1 MLKREPYIDAVV
13 GPQSYHKLSKI
24 LSYLNKKTK
33 KINFTDFDVVEK
45 FDKLNSIQNSNSKVS
60 AFITIQE
67 GCDKFCNFCVVPYTR
82 GAEHSRSPED
92 IINEAIQLVSNG
104 AREITLLGQNV
115 NAYKFQQ
122 KNKIFKL
129 SDLILKLE
137 NIDQLK
143 RIRYTTSHPKDMTED
158 LIDCYKYSKKLMP
171 FLHLPVQSGSNA
183 VLQNMNRKHT
193 AEEYLKIVKK
203 LMSINPEIK
212 FSSDFIVGY
221 PGETEK
227 DFNETLSLIKNVD
240 FINSFSFIYSPR
252 PGTPA
257 SNMEMVER
265 QAQKERLIILQN
277 LLKKI
282 QINKNNQEIGNLKEI
297 LVENKLK
304 NQNKYFGRTKDL
316 TPVILSRAKFSD
328 IGNLVWVKIEK
339 CNQNSLIGTKKV
351 IESEAAA

>member
-1 MLKREPYIDAVV
+1 
-13 GPQSYHKLSKI
+13 
-24 LSYLNKKTK
+24 
-33 KINFTDFDVVEK
+33 
-45 FDKLNSIQNSNSKVS
+45 
-60 AFITIQE
+60 
-67 GCDKFCNFCVVPYTR
+67 
-82 GAEHSRSPED
+82 
-92 IINEAIQLVSNG
+92 
-104 AREITLLGQNV
+104 
-115 NAYKFQQ
+115 
-122 KNKIFKL
+122 
-129 SDLILKLE
+129 
-137 NIDQLK
+137 
-143 RIRYTTSHPKDMTED
+143 
-158 LIDCYKYSKKLMP
+158 MP

-183 VLQNMNRKHT
+183 ILQNMNRKHT
-193 AEEYLKIVKK
+193 AEEYLTIVKK

-257 SNMEMVER
+257 SNMEIVER
-265 QAQKERLIILQN
+265 QVQKERLIILQN

-282 QINKNNQEIGNLKEI
+282 QINKNNQEIGNLKEV

-316 TPVILSRAKFSD
+316 TPVILSRGKFSD

-351 IESEAAA
+351 TESEVAA